1 MKYNLTQAAKAVK
14 ISRSTLHKD
23 VKEGKVSIKRDGKD
37 KPYIE
42 LVELERVYG
51 NVTIQD
57 TSESV
62 KTVRPLTVKNA
73 GNTLLELQTKIQILE
88 ADKTRL
94 NEQVDE
100 LKDDRNHWRQ
110 QATNLLTDQSNT
122 RNQGIFSWFPWS
134 K

>member
-23 VKEGKVSIKRDGKD
+23 IKDGKVSVKKDGKD

-51 NVTIQD
+51 SVT
-57 TSESV
+57 TSDMSETV
-62 KTVRPLTVKNA
+62 KTAQPRTEEKTE
-73 GNTLLELQTKIQILE
+73 NTLLELQTKIQILE

-94 NEQVDE
+94 GEQVDE
-100 LKDDRNHWRQ
+100 LKEDRNQWRQ
-110 QATNLLTDQSNT
+110 QATNLLTDQRPKGS
-122 RNQGIFSWFPWS
+122 GWFD
-134 K
+134 KLLGRI